1 MSDLSL
7 PQTIAVWIVPVL
19 FAITLHEVAHGWVAR
34 MFGDPTAMMLGRLS
48 VNPIRHVDPVGTVAV
63 PLFLLLL
70 SSLSGTSPMLFGWAK
85 PVPVTFE
92 NLRNPKRDMAFVA
105 AAGPLANLLMALFW
119 ALVMRAGVG
128 SGVMPHS
135 VAMFLAYMGWAGVQ
149 INVVLAV
156 LNLLP
161 VPPLDG
167 GRIAVALL
175 PGPWSWQ
182 LSRIEPYGIIIVIAL
197 LVTPL
202 WNLIAGPPVMYFL
215 QLFATIAGIR

>member
-34 MFGDPTAMMLGRLS
+34 LFGDPTAMMLGRLS
-48 VNPIRHVDPVGTVAV
+48 PNPIRHIDPIGTVAV
-63 PLFLLLL
+63 PLFLLLM
-70 SSLSGTSPMLFGWAK
+70 SSLWGGAPLLFGWAK

-92 NLRNPKRDMAFVA
+92 NLHNPKRDMAFVA
-105 AAGPLANLLMALFW
+105 AAGPAANLLMALFW
-119 ALVMRAGVG
+119 ALVMRVGVE
-128 SGVMPHS
+128 SAALPHS
-135 VAMFLAYMGWAGVQ
+135 VAMFLAYTGWAGVQ
-149 INVVLAV
+149 INVILAL

-175 PGPWSWQ
+175 PGPWAWR
-182 LSRIEPYGIIIVIAL
+182 LSRIEPYGIIIVMVL

-202 WNLIAGPPVMYFL
+202 WGRIMEPPLSFLL
-215 QLFATIAGIR
+215 QLFAHVAGIQ

>member
-1 MSDLSL
+1 
-7 PQTIAVWIVPVL
+7 
-19 FAITLHEVAHGWVAR
+19 
-34 MFGDPTAMMLGRLS
+34 
-48 VNPIRHVDPVGTVAV
+48 
-63 PLFLLLL
+63 
-70 SSLSGTSPMLFGWAK
+70 
-85 PVPVTFE
+85 
-92 NLRNPKRDMAFVA
+92 
-105 AAGPLANLLMALFW
+105 
-119 ALVMRAGVG
+119 
-128 SGVMPHS
+128 
-135 VAMFLAYMGWAGVQ
+135 
-149 INVVLAV
+149 LAV